1 MTELKNK
8 LLNAKEIA
16 QRDALKNVYI
26 ENDLHSIENEVCQV
40 DVLQYFLEENGFKP
54 LDPLKH
60 GCWYR
65 NVISEI
71 TGYVAYMRVL
81 SPDNQ
86 VWSITVDSL
95 GDKEDVIRNVKKD
108 VDVVGCPLMVEP
120 KENGWQVYHP
130 DIEDSVLFNEEKKK
144 LTIFSEIN

>member
-1 MTELKNK
+1 
-8 LLNAKEIA
+8 
-16 QRDALKNVYI
+16 
-26 ENDLHSIENEVCQV
+26 
-40 DVLQYFLEENGFKP
+40 
-54 LDPLKH
+54 
-60 GCWYR
+60 
-65 NVISEI
+65 VISEI